1 MKLKY
6 LLAASVVSLSAA
18 AAIAPAPVAAQQ
30 ITTGIEGTV
39 NDADGNPLSG
49 ATVTITDMRTG
60 ASREITT
67 DASGRFAATGLV
79 TGGPYTVAANAGGF
93 EGQTVNDIQTT
104 LQGNTSLTFT
114 LTAGGGEIVVTGSRV
129 QVTQLAVGPGQSFT
143 AEVLE
148 NAPTFNRDIRDILR
162 IDPRVSLDRD
172 DGGNGVDRVT
182 CLGGNDRGNA
192 FTVDGISQ
200 GDVYGLNESGFSSRS
215 STPIPYDA
223 VRETQVQF
231 APFDVDY
238 SNFTGC
244 AINVVTKSGTN
255 DYQFGGF
262 FEYSD
267 NSLRGD
273 EIDDRGTIRPVPPI
287 GPEKRYGVYLGGPV
301 IKDRL
306 FLFGAYEHQE
316 AGQSQDDGPAGADF
330 INTGNGAV
338 TVAQFQEIS
347 DAIKSVYGIDTGPL
361 VTNREFT
368 NDRYFVRADLQITD
382 DHRLEATF
390 QRLEEATV
398 KPDDLTISGTFGPTI
413 VGRNTFLNSGTEST
427 YYSGRLYS
435 NWTDR
440 FSTELRY
447 SRANVQDLQDPIGG
461 GEAQDENPIPRIVVG
476 VDNPGSL
483 PDGAVGAGPGFSRAA
498 NDLQTTIQ
506 QYRAIAKLDAGS
518 HQLKIGGELNSADLF
533 NLFIQN
539 GTGTL
544 YFRNLNDLK
553 AGLLSP
559 GCVATSPTNAACSS
573 TSNNQ
578 TSSSPANI
586 TAGLIEGAIGNF
598 SSTGDPRDAAADFN
612 RSIYS
617 VFAQDDWQIN
627 DQLSAVLGVRVDWY
641 DGGHPKLNPRYAQ
654 RYGFSNTASFSNVDP
669 IIMPRLAL
677 TYDMA
682 DFAVFSRAQLRGGV
696 GIFSGGDP
704 LVFFANAFQND
715 GRGFAQGTLQDAGC
729 PVQSPASQVD
739 VVVNGQF
746 TGVPQC
752 VVNFAAAQAAQGL
765 GDTQAID
772 PDLKQPSVLRANIGF
787 SSQLGFTDTGFF
799 SGWNLNLDYIY
810 SKYRDPLTLVD
821 LAAVPATFGGAGG
834 TPIGIN
840 GFTIDGRPIYR
851 SIDPS
856 SPGCTAQLVDI
867 TPTPI
872 YTGVNARCFFQT
884 APNGSLSTSG
894 VTRDDELLLTNAGSY
909 ESHIASA
916 ILSKNF
922 DGGLITDGGS
932 VYFSLGYAY
941 TDAEDRRSM
950 YRSTAGS
957 NYDGTAAFDRQNPA
971 ASRSFFSSKHNITAQ
986 TSFREEFLEDLD
998 TRLGIT
1004 FIARS
1009 GRPYSLTFSGG
1020 SVFGDSVSGAD
1031 NSLVYL
1037 PTGVNDPNISP
1048 TSNAD
1053 AVNALVAFANNLD
1066 CARPYIG
1073 QSVPRNT
1080 CSNDWYYDMDLSFSQ
1095 EIPGPGRFFGRDDK
1109 IKLYATM
1116 DNFLNFLD
1124 SSWNLQRRRNFEG
1137 FQDIASLTT
1146 AGVDSQG
1153 RYIFAASPTGQG
1165 LSTFQSDNGFNLSS
1179 SVWRLKVGIS
1189 YDF

>member
-6 LLAASVVSLSAA
+6 LLAASIVSLSAA
-18 AAIAPAPVAAQQ
+18 AILPAPAFAQQ

-39 NDADGNPLSG
+39 SDADGNPLSG
-49 ATVTITDMRTG
+49 ATVTITDTRTG
-60 ASREITT
+60 ATRTVTT
-67 DASGRFAATGLV
+67 GSTGSFSATGLV
-79 TGGPYTVAANAGGF
+79 TGGPYTVAANAAGF
-93 EGQTVNDIQTT
+93 EGQTIGDIQTT
-104 LQGNTSLTFT
+104 LQGNTGLTFSLTS
-114 LTAGGGEIVVTGSRV
+114 GSGEIVVTGSRV
-129 QVTQLAVGPGQSFT
+129 RVTQLAVGPGTSFT

-148 NAPTFNRDIRDILR
+148 NAPTFNRDIRDIIR

-172 DGGNGVDRVT
+172 DGGNGVDRVS

-215 STPIPYDA
+215 SVPIPYDA

-255 DYQFGGF
+255 EYQFGGF
-262 FEYSD
+262 FEYSNND
-267 NSLRGD
+267 LRGD
-273 EIDDRGTIRPVPPI
+273 ELDDRGTLRPVPPI
-287 GPEKRYGVYLGGPV
+287 GPEKRYGAYLGGPV

-316 AGQSQDDGPAGADF
+316 ASQSQDEGPSGAGFVNPA
-330 INTGNGAV
+330 IGV
-338 TVAQFQEIS
+338 SQAQFDEIS
-347 DAIKSVYGIDTGPL
+347 AVIKSVYGIDTGPI
-361 VTNREFT
+361 VTNRDYT

-382 DHRLEATF
+382 NHRLEATY
-390 QRLEEATV
+390 QRLEEASV
-398 KPDDLTISGTFGPTI
+398 KADDFTLSGTFGPTI
-413 VGRNTFLNSGTEST
+413 VGRNTFLNSGTKSN
-427 YYSGRLYS
+427 YYSARLYS
-435 NWTDR
+435 NWTDK

-447 SRANVQDLQDPIGG
+447 SRAEVQDLQDPIGG
-461 GEAQDENPIPRIVVG
+461 GEAQSDNPIPRIVVG
-476 VDNPGSL
+476 VDNATG

-498 NDLQTTIQ
+498 NDLRTTIQ
-506 QYRAIAKLDAGS
+506 QYRAVAKLDAGA
-518 HQLKIGGELNSADLF
+518 HQLKFGAELNSSDLF

-544 YFRNLNDLK
+544 YFRNINDLK

-559 GCVATSPTNAACSS
+559 GTGNF
-573 TSNNQ
+573 Q
-578 TSSSPANI
+578 TSSSIANI
-586 TAGLIEGAIGNF
+586 VNGAVEGAIGNF

-617 VFAQDDWQIN
+617 AFAQDDWQIN

-641 DGGHPKLNPRYAQ
+641 DGGHPKVNPLYAQ
-654 RYGFSNTASFSNVDP
+654 RYGFSNTTSFSNIDP

-677 TYDMA
+677 TYDVD
-682 DFAVFSRAQLRGGV
+682 DFAVFSRAQLRGGI

-704 LVFFANAFQND
+704 AVFYANAFQND

-729 PVQSPASQVD
+729 PAQSPATQVD

-752 VVNFAAAQAAQGL
+752 VVNFAASQAAKGL
-765 GDTQAID
+765 GDTQGID
-772 PDLKQPSVLRANIGF
+772 PNIKQPSVLRANIGF
-787 SSQLGFTDTGFF
+787 SSELNFAPSGFF

-810 SKYRDPLTLVD
+810 SKYINPLTLVD
-821 LAAVPATFGGAGG
+821 LAAVPATASFGTNAAPNGPA
-834 TPIGIN
+834 IGIN

-856 SPGCTAQLVDI
+856 VAGCSAKLVDI

-872 YTGVNARCFFQT
+872 Y
-884 APNGSLSTSG
+884 SG
-894 VTRDDELLLTNAGSY
+894 VTGACFNTQRDDELLLTNAGSY

-932 VYFSLGYAY
+932 VFFSLGYAY
-941 TDAEDRRSM
+941 TDAQDRRSM

-957 NYDGTAAFDRQNPA
+957 NYDGTAAFDRQNPS

-986 TSFREEFLEDLD
+986 TSFKEEFFSDLS

-1004 FIARS
+1004 FVARS

-1020 SVFGDSVSGAD
+1020 SVFGDSVSGSD
-1031 NSLVYL
+1031 NALVYL

-1053 AVNALVAFANNLD
+1053 AVNTLVAFANGLG
-1066 CARPYIG
+1066 CAKKYIG
-1073 QSVPRNT
+1073 TSIPRNT

-1095 EIPGPGRFFGRDDK
+1095 EIPGPGRFFGRNDK

-1124 SSWNLQRRRNFEG
+1124 SSWNLQHRRNFEG

-1153 RYIFAASPTGQG
+1153 RYIFAASPSGQG
-1165 LSTFQSDNGFNLSS
+1165 SGTFKTDNGINVSS

>member
-18 AAIAPAPVAAQQ
+18 AVIAPAPVAAQQ

-39 NDADGNPLSG
+39 NDDAGNPLAG

-60 ASREITT
+60 ASRDITT
-67 DASGRFAATGLV
+67 GADGRFNATGLV
-79 TGGPYTVAANAGGF
+79 TGGPYTVAAAANGF

-104 LQGNTSLTFT
+104 LQGNTSLTFA
-114 LTAGGGEIVVTGSRV
+114 LSAGGGEIVVTGTRV
-129 QVTQLAVGPGQSFT
+129 QVTQLAVGPGTSFT

-148 NAPTFNRDIRDILR
+148 NAPTFNRDIRDIIR

-172 DGGNGVDRVT
+172 DGGSGVDRIS

-200 GDVYGLNESGFSSRS
+200 GDVYGLNDTGFSSRS

-255 DYQFGGF
+255 DYTFGGF
-262 FEYSD
+262 FEYSNND
-267 NSLRGD
+267 LRGD
-273 EIDDRGTIRPVPPI
+273 ELDDNGVSRSVPAI
-287 GPEKRYGVYLGGPV
+287 GPERRYGVYLGGPV

-316 AGQSQDDGPAGADF
+316 AGQSQDEGPSGAGFVNEA
-330 INTGNGAV
+330 NGVSA
-338 TVAQFQEIS
+338 AQFAEIS
-347 DAIKSVYGIDTGPL
+347 QVIRDVYGIDTGPL
-361 VTNREFT
+361 VTNRDFT

-382 DHRLEATF
+382 NHRLEATY
-390 QRLEEATV
+390 QRLEEAV
-398 KPDDLTISGTFGPTI
+398 ERADDLTLTGTFGPTI
-413 VGRNTFLNSGTEST
+413 VGRNTFLRSGTESN

-435 NWTDR
+435 NWTDT

-447 SRANVQDLQDPIGG
+447 SRAEVQDLQDPIGG
-461 GEAQDENPIPRIVVG
+461 GEAQDENPIPRIIVG
-476 VDNPGSL
+476 VDNATG
-483 PDGAVGAGPGFSRAA
+483 PDGAVQAGPGFSRSA

-506 QYRAIAKLDAGS
+506 QYRAIAKLDAGA
-518 HQLKIGGELNSADLF
+518 HQFKIGAELNSADLF

-539 GTGTL
+539 GTGAL
-544 YFRNLNDLK
+544 HFENINDLRE
-553 AGLLSP
+553 GLLSR
-559 GCVATSPTNAACSS
+559 GTGNFNT
-573 TSNNQ
+573 T
-578 TSSSPANI
+578 SSPANL
-586 TAGLIEGAIGNF
+586 TSGAVEGAIGNF

-617 VFAQDDWQIN
+617 VFVQDDWQVN
-627 DQLSAVLGVRVDWY
+627 DQLSAVLGVRVDWF
-641 DGGHPKLNPRYAQ
+641 DGGRPKPNPLYLQ
-654 RYGFSNTASFSNVDP
+654 RYGFANTASFSNLDP
-669 IIMPRLAL
+669 IVMPRLAL
-677 TYDMA
+677 TYDLD

-704 LVFFANAFQND
+704 LVFYANAFQND
-715 GRGFAQGTLQDAGC
+715 GRGFAQGTTQDAGC
-729 PVQSPASQVD
+729 IPNNNGRFD

-746 TGVPQC
+746 TGIPQC
-752 VVNFAAAQAAQGL
+752 IVNSGAASAAQGR
-765 GDTQAID
+765 GDTQSID
-772 PDLKQPSVLRANIGF
+772 PNIKQPSVLRANLGF
-787 SSQLGFTDTGFF
+787 SSELNFTDTGIFN
-799 SGWNLNLDYIY
+799 GWNLNLDYIY
-810 SKYRDPLTLVD
+810 SRYRDPLTLVD
-821 LAAVPATFGGAGG
+821 LAAVPATATFGTNAAPNGPA
-834 TPIGIN
+834 IGIN

-856 SPGCTAQLVDI
+856 VAGCNAKLVDI

-872 YTGVNARCFFQT
+872 YTGVTGACFNTQ
-884 APNGSLSTSG
+884 
-894 VTRDDELLLTNAGSY
+894 RDDELMLTNAGSFD
-909 ESHIASA
+909 SHIASA

-922 DGGLITDGGS
+922 NGGLLTDGGN

-941 TDAEDRRSM
+941 TDAEDRRNM
-950 YRSTAGS
+950 FRSTAGS
-957 NYDGTAAFDRQNPA
+957 NYDGSAAFDRQNPE
-971 ASRSFFSSKHNITAQ
+971 ASRGFFGSKHNISVQ
-986 TSFREEFLEDLD
+986 TSFREEFFEDLD

-1020 SVFGDSVSGAD
+1020 GVFGDSVSGND
-1031 NSLVYL
+1031 NALVYL
-1037 PTGVNDPNISP
+1037 PTGRNDPNISP
-1048 TSNAD
+1048 TSPLL
-1053 AVNALVAFANNLD
+1053 AVTTPGRTFDDFQAFVQGLD

-1073 QSVPRNT
+1073 TTIPRNT
-1080 CSNDWYYDMDLSFSQ
+1080 CENDWYYDMDLSLSQ
-1095 EIPGPGRFFGRDDK
+1095 ELPGPGRFFGRDDK

-1124 SSWNLQRRRNFEG
+1124 SSWNIQRRRNFEG
-1137 FQDIASLTT
+1137 FQDIASVS
-1146 AGVDSQG
+1146 GVDAQG
-1153 RYIFAASPTGQG
+1153 RYIFTASPNGQG
-1165 LSTFQSDNGFNLSS
+1165 FTTFDSDNQVNVSS